1 LQDLGGTDAGRHPFA
16 VPEEEPVT
24 SPTGT
29 TRRARRAGVG
39 LIAAALVT
47 LSACGSDDDGGGS
60 DDSAA
65 TSSSSS
71 SSAGE
76 TTSGAPGAGATDSV
90 QTLDVTSV
98 DFDFELD
105 STDLAAGE
113 YAIELTNGGSATHD
127 LVVERDGE
135 DVAETEDIGPGRSSA
150 VTVTLEPG
158 EYVFYCSIGN
168 HRAMGMEVTVT
179 VT

>member
-1 LQDLGGTDAGRHPFA
+1 MTR
-16 VPEEEPVT
+16 
-24 SPTGT
+24 PTGS

-47 LSACGSDDDGGGS
+47 LSACGSDDDGGGG

-71 SSAGE
+71 SGAGSSSSPSE
-76 TTSGAPGAGATDSV
+76 TASGAPGAGATDAV
-90 QTLDVTSV
+90 QTLAVTSV

-105 STDLAAGE
+105 STDLAAGD
-113 YAIELTNGGSATHD
+113 YTIELTNGGSATHD

-135 DVAETEDIGPGRSSA
+135 DVAKTENVSPGQSSA